1 VIRVVLCD
9 DHAIVRAGIRAL
21 LERESDISI
30 VAEAAS
36 GHEAVTLV
44 QKLQPDLLLL
54 DLSMP
59 SGNGLDAIARIR
71 QVAPRCRVLV
81 LSMHSAPEYVRP
93 ALRAGAQ
100 GYLVKGSGLS
110 DLLRAVRVVLD
121 GGQFLGAELAAIV
134 SPAASLPDA
143 PEDDLERLTPREREV
158 LQLVAEG
165 QTNRQIAS
173 RLGLSPKTVDSHRTN
188 LMRKL
193 GLHDAQGVTR
203 FAVRRGLISPE

>member
-1 VIRVVLCD
+1 MLCD

-193 GLHDAQGVTR
+193 GLHDAQALTR

>member
-1 VIRVVLCD
+1 MLCD

>member
-1 VIRVVLCD
+1 
-9 DHAIVRAGIRAL
+9 
-21 LERESDISI
+21 
-30 VAEAAS
+30 
-36 GHEAVTLV
+36 
-44 QKLQPDLLLL
+44 
-54 DLSMP
+54 
-59 SGNGLDAIARIR
+59 
-71 QVAPRCRVLV
+71 
-81 LSMHSAPEYVRP
+81 
-93 ALRAGAQ
+93 
-100 GYLVKGSGLS
+100 VKGSGLS

>member
-1 VIRVVLCD
+1 
-9 DHAIVRAGIRAL
+9 
-21 LERESDISI
+21 
-30 VAEAAS
+30 
-36 GHEAVTLV
+36 
-44 QKLQPDLLLL
+44 
-54 DLSMP
+54 
-59 SGNGLDAIARIR
+59 AIARIR